1 MKDKKTLF
9 ADMALIVVA
18 FVWGSGFVA
27 TKSALDHMTPFYIL
41 GFRFLIASLVLALFS
56 IRRLKKATWKDV
68 KAGLVVGIF
77 MFFCYMFQTVGLQY
91 TTVGT
96 QAFIT
101 AANIVMVPF
110 FYWVLTRN
118 KPKGFEI
125 MAAVVCFVGVGILSI
140 DNNLRVGYGE
150 FLSFLCAVSIALQ
163 IVAVGYYA
171 KNVDVYVLSVVQFSL
186 AAVLSITLAFAL
198 EPPVVQIE
206 LGLGSTLI
214 YLGLFSTMLPF
225 LIQNIAQRYTTS
237 THTAI
242 ILSLEAVFGS
252 MLGVIILGEGISTK
266 FLIGCS
272 TIFIAV
278 IASETRFVFLK
289 PKKKETV
296 A

>member
-1 MKDKKTLF
+1 MKDRKVIF
-9 ADMALIVVA
+9 ADMALVVVA

-27 TKSALDHMTPFYIL
+27 TKSALDHMTPFYIM
-41 GFRFLIASLVLALFS
+41 GSRFFIASTVLALFS
-56 IRRLKKATWKDV
+56 IKRLKKATWKDV
-68 KAGLVVGIF
+68 KAGLVVGIL

-110 FYWVLTRN
+110 FYWALTR
-118 KPKGFEI
+118 KMPSGFEI
-125 MAAVVCFVGVGILSI
+125 MAAMVCFVGVGILSL
-140 DNNLRVGYGE
+140 DNNLRIGYGE

-186 AAVLSITLAFAL
+186 AAVLSLILAFLL
-198 EPPVVQIE
+198 EPPVVQME
-206 LGLGSTLI
+206 SGLLSTLL
-214 YLGLFSTMLPF
+214 YLGLFSTMIPF

-252 MLGVIILGEGISTK
+252 LLGVIILGEGISAK
-266 FLIGCS
+266 FLIGCT
-272 TIFIAV
+272 TIFLAV
-278 IASETRFVFLK
+278 IASETRFAFLK
-289 PKKKETV
+289 PKKKETT